1 MKKGNK
7 VIAVTLS
14 MVLAVTGIAAGS
26 TSESAAK
33 TKIAL
38 NKTKVTLT
46 AGQSVTLRLKGSG
59 KKVKW

>member
-26 TSESAAK
+26 TPESAAK

-46 AGQSVTLRLKGSG
+46 VGQSVTLRELG
-59 KKVKW
+59 KR